1 MEVKDPA
8 IIIAEAS
15 KTCPITVLSLPVE
28 RIPCRG
34 DLTWQP
40 CPMSQ
45 PEGPAMPLVQT
56 PQGGGGREGDRDQQ
70 EV

>member
-1 MEVKDPA
+1 MKDPA
-8 IIIAEAS
+8 VIIADAS
-15 KTCPITVLSLPVE
+15 KTFPKTVLSLPVE

-40 CPMSQ
+40 CPVSQ
-45 PEGPAMPLVQT
+45 PGGPAMPLVQT
-56 PQGGGGREGDRDQQ
+56 PQGGGGPKDDRDQQ